1 VKAFA
6 ASNRKVSQRRKN
18 MVMKP
23 RFFRRVAMLEYFTSM
38 LESTS
43 VRKRHSQEE
52 ECDHEP
58 SDQVYSNRGSK
69 FVGVSIGSTDS
80 GTGDKN
86 EGIGDPESPIR
97 CES

>member
-1 VKAFA
+1 
-6 ASNRKVSQRRKN
+6 

-23 RFFRRVAMLEYFTSM
+23 RFFRRAAMLENFTSM

-43 VRKRHSQEE
+43 VHRRHSQEE

-58 SDQVYSNRGSK
+58 SDQVNSERGIKFMGVSVGSK
-69 FVGVSIGSTDS
+69 GSS
-80 GTGDKN
+80 TGDKN
-86 EGIGDPESPIR
+86 KSIGDPESPIR